1 MAVKSKPLARAKIL
15 AAADELAREVGP
27 AKVSLESVA
36 ARAGVSKGGLLY
48 HFPSK
53 LALLTALVEDHIDR
67 FSAQMALRTQATS
80 GSAHE
85 QLRVYHDLS
94 ACELTQDSLPKSG
107 VLAALVQFPELL
119 RPVAD
124 FKRRLLDRMIGAGG
138 EVELVLI
145 VFLALEGLR
154 SMQLLDMHILTEAER
169 ERAIEALQA
178 MIGRTT

>member
-1 MAVKSKPLARAKIL
+1 MAVKSKPPARAKIL

-27 AKVSLESVA
+27 AKVSLEAVA

-67 FSAQMALRTQATS
+67 FSAEMTLRTQATS

-94 ACELTQDSLPKSG
+94 ACEFRQDSLPKSG
-107 VLAALVQFPELL
+107 VLAAMVQFPELL
-119 RPVAD
+119 RPIAD

-138 EVELVLI
+138 EADLVLI

-154 SMQLLDMHILTEAER
+154 SMELMDMNILTEAESA
-169 ERAIEALQA
+169 RAIEALQR
-178 MIGRTT
+178 MICRDA